1 MSLRVVPLQSTDAT
15 GIHTYYSGGRLC
27 ARPLKRE
34 IFSAFQPIFSIAHQ
48 RVVGCEGLVREQ
60 GPSGPRYPQG
70 LFDTSRIDHRVQI
83 DAACVALHVAN
94 FHALDAE
101 HLWLF
106 LNLDPVALCQYP
118 LLEDFVGATL
128 RRHGVAPGSVVI
140 EILEQPIEDFH
151 AVEHAV
157 NHYRALGCMI
167 AIDDFGAGHSNFQR
181 IWDLRP
187 DMVKLDRGMLLAA
200 TRDKRIRRSLPSIV
214 TLLHETGCLVVAE
227 GIETEDQALIAMDA
241 NVDLVQGFLFAR
253 PAEITAPMVM
263 RDVQWHSLR
272 ERLQQDALSQTIAA
286 RRHLGP
292 IAAQFL
298 AATRNLA
305 APSDFLSRA
314 AGLLND
320 PRVWRCFVLDEHGT
334 QVGRNI
340 NSTTAR
346 ETGDSRL
353 RPMALAKGAS
363 WHHRPYFRR
372 AVEAQGELYISHP
385 YLSVSDAA
393 MCITLS
399 IAQRIDGKLY
409 VACLDVADDDDV
421 HGEQGAPRRR

>member
-1 MSLRVVPLQSTDAT
+1 MSLRVVPLQSMDAT
-15 GIHTYYSGGRLC
+15 GSRTYYSGGRLC
-27 ARPLKRE
+27 ARPLQRE

-60 GPSGPRYPQG
+60 GPNGPRFPQG
-70 LFDTSRIDHRVQI
+70 LFDTARIEHRVQV

-140 EILEQPIEDFH
+140 EILEQPIEDFR

-167 AIDDFGAGHSNFQR
+167 AIDDFGAGHSNLQR

-253 PAEITAPMVM
+253 PAEITAPMTM
-263 RDVQWHSLR
+263 RQVQWENLR
-272 ERLQQDALSQTIAA
+272 ARLQQDVLSQTVSA

-292 IAAQFL
+292 LAAQFL
-298 AATRNLA
+298 AATRELA
-305 APSDFLSRA
+305 SPTDFISRA
-314 AGLLND
+314 AGLLGH

-334 QVGRNI
+334 QVGRNV
-340 NSTTAR
+340 NTTAAR
-346 ETGDSRL
+346 ETGDAKL
-353 RPMALAKGAS
+353 RPMAQAKGAS

-372 AVEAQGELYISHP
+372 AVEAPGELYISHP
-385 YLSVSDAA
+385 YLSVSDAM

-399 IAQRIDGKLY
+399 IARVIDGRLY
-409 VACLDVADDDDV
+409 VACLDVADHDDV
-421 HGEQGAPRRR
+421 HGETAARRGM